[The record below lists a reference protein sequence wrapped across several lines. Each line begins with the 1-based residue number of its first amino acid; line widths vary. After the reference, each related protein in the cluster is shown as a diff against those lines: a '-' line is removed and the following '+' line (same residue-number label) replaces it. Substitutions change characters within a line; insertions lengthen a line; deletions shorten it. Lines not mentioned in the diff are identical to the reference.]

1 MRLKKEKVRV
11 SGGRTGI
18 ARAVLAWSPKVAVHL
33 MWATR
38 KIVLEYIRSKYNNL

>member
-18 ARAVLAWSPKVAVHL
+18 ARAVLAWSPTVAVRST
-33 MWATR
+33 WA
-38 KIVLEYIRSKYNNL
+38 